1 MEEKSVERHPWSY
14 LNTVTEFDRGENQW
28 TTKCLDNT
36 TKLKSQGY
44 VVDKISSATSLL
56 IESLLQQLC
65 TMLEKCPSRRKKL
78 YFAIC
83 NKLHE
88 MKLIDNSYHVS
99 DFEMIRNHYQQALY
113 HLVSAAR
120 VSIRKEPILDISSS
134 YINDWSRYHQE
145 FQEICFISSGGFGN
159 VFRALNRLDGIEY
172 AIKKIVVKSHRVKS
186 VMQYL
191 AEVKTLARLN
201 HTNIVPYK
209 AAWIEPSLESTSIKC
224 LSQTTRDRENHSSTV
239 ELSSSES
246 KLYPSQDGRRKK
258 LKSSS
263 LNKKVISDQSVI
275 KEVHSNSVSFRNE
288 VEELYSKHSNLKQDD
303 VEGFCNTDESDSP
316 DELNKQNQICQYN
329 NQSRQCS
336 IIYIQ
341 MALCEKTLREWMD
354 ERVTLTPQPV
364 ITEIVK
370 QILNGLEYIHNLN
383 IVHHDIKPSN
393 IFISSSGKLHVQL
406 GDFGLACPLQSE
418 SNHSELGTPMYAA
431 PEQLKGECNPK
442 SDMYSLGIVLI
453 ELLIPMQTFMEFS
466 RMVDSVKSGNIP
478 IELTTTYPKW
488 ALIMSRLLQK
498 DLTRRPS
505 TRELLDE
512 LKTDQE
518 SIISELK
525 HENTEKGVLI
535 NELQDKVCA
544 LENEISRLKLLLN
557 TSKIDFEPI

>member
-488 ALIMSRLLQK
+488 VR
-498 DLTRRPS
+498 
-505 TRELLDE
+505 
-512 LKTDQE
+512 
-518 SIISELK
+518 
-525 HENTEKGVLI
+525 H
-535 NELQDKVCA
+535 
-544 LENEISRLKLLLN
+544 
-557 TSKIDFEPI
+557 

>member
-263 LNKKVISDQSVI
+263 LNKKVISD
-275 KEVHSNSVSFRNE
+275 
-288 VEELYSKHSNLKQDD
+288 
-303 VEGFCNTDESDSP
+303 ESDSP